1 MCSSLRGGRIQR
13 IDEKDDHSMFY
24 DLNSGYYHVGFHP
37 LTRRFVGI
45 KWDGVYYVY
54 TCLPFG
60 LLTAP
65 WVFFKVMREMGVY
78 WRRCGIRNIPYLDD
92 FFFPKKGFRAC
103 GLVGIQL
110 KGAASKQVSKQ
121 ISPRAV

>member
-1 MCSSLRGGRIQR
+1 MKGGRIHR
-13 IDEKDDHSMFY
+13 IDEKGDHSVFY
-24 DLNSGYYHVGFHP
+24 GLNSGYYHVGLHP

-65 WVFFKVMREMGVY
+65 WVFFKFMREMEVY
-78 WRRCGIRNIPYLDD
+78 WRRRNIPCLDE

-121 ISPRAV
+121 ISPREV